1 MAPQGELTRLLIAA
15 RSGETDA
22 LGELFEHVYQ
32 DLRSSAHRQLSAWRD
47 GDTLST
53 TVLVHEAY
61 LKLADSSR
69 LDFQDRQHFFAVAA
83 RAMRQIIIDSARRA
97 GADKRGGA
105 LIHVDLGAA
114 DDVAGGPGEPGGSLA
129 TDLVALEEA
138 LSKLE
143 TLSPRLARLV
153 ELRFYAGLSVEETAE
168 VLAMS
173 PRTVKRDWRKARA
186 FLFRAVA
193 EEGAPPGSK
202 RSSAIATET
211 EP

>member
-1 MAPQGELTRLLIAA
+1 MAPQSELTRLLIAA

-32 DLRSSAHRQLSAWRD
+32 DLRSSAHRQLGAWRD

-105 LIHVDLGAA
+105 MIHVDLGAA
-114 DDVAGGPGEPGGSLA
+114 DDVAGGPGEPAASLA

-202 RSSAIATET
+202 RSSAIAPET
-211 EP
+211 QS